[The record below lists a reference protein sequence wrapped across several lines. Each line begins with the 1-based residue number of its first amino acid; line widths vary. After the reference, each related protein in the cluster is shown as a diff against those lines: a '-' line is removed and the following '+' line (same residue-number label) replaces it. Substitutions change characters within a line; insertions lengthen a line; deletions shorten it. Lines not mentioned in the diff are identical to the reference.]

1 MDPQVPSCRFLL
13 CRPKQNNM
21 YQPLI
26 TGMAAVVL
34 LACSPAIEH
43 AASTPAEPVTTMTER
58 PVIELAVR
66 LVKEGQQ
73 ASFEQARSAFIQ
85 VLSKQNGVRNDRE
98 FASFYSL
105 PQPDPRPVFIG
116 MTQYPS
122 MARVGEIQ
130 ALPEV
135 QQAFGAFAATMDLK
149 AYAFLQ
155 QTEGD
160 AFDLSTV
167 MRSEGQV
174 LEVAVR
180 RTHAGREA
188 EFDRTRQ
195 AFVGLLDGRDGVL
208 GSYEFAVVG
217 GPDTE
222 RLSVGMTVY
231 RDQQAFNAIAGEL
244 MQLPETQAYFAT
256 FDVVASQFAT
266 SIK

>member
-1 MDPQVPSCRFLL
+1 MDPQAPSCRFLL
-13 CRPKQNNM
+13 CLPKQNDM

-26 TGMAAVVL
+26 TGMAAAVL
-34 LACSPAIEH
+34 LA
-43 AASTPAEPVTTMTER
+43 STTAMEQADTTHTTPTPTMNEK
-58 PVIELAVR
+58 PIIELAVHM
-66 LVKEGQQ
+66 VKDGQQ
-73 ASFEQARSAFIQ
+73 ESFEQARSAFIQ
-85 VLSKQNGVRNDRE
+85 VLTEQDGVRNDRE

-130 ALPEV
+130 AVPEV

-160 AFDLSTV
+160 AFDLGTV
-167 MRSEGQV
+167 MRGEGQV

-180 RTHAGREA
+180 RTHAGQEA
-188 EFDRTRQ
+188 DFDRTRK
-195 AFVGLLDGRDGVL
+195 AFVGMLDGRDGVL

-231 RDQQAFNAIAGEL
+231 RDQQAFNTIAGEL

-266 SIK
+266 AIK